1 MTMLRRTAPSEEK
14 MKKIAVLSVA
24 AALLAGPALAQTYYD
39 GPVRSARYG
48 APYAAQHPDHITT
61 GSIIP
66 APGPDI
72 APPQERFSLNPAADG
87 NANMQT
93 RQAPNFGTVSGGYE
107 AAE

>member
-1 MTMLRRTAPSEEK
+1 

-24 AALLAGPALAQTYYD
+24 AALFAGPALAQTYY
-39 GPVRSARYG
+39 GAPAGVAPYG
-48 APYAAQHPDHITT
+48 APHASRHADDITT

-93 RQAPNFGTVSGGYE
+93 RQAPNFGNVSGGYQ

>member
-1 MTMLRRTAPSEEK
+1 

-39 GPVRSARYG
+39 GPVRSA
-48 APYAAQHPDHITT
+48 PYATPYASPYADDITT
-61 GSIIP
+61 GSIAR

-72 APPQERFSLNPAADG
+72 APSQERFSLNPAADG
-87 NANMQT
+87 NANLMT
-93 RQAPNFGTVSGGYE
+93 RPSPNFGTVSGGYE